1 MTNNVD
7 VLYSKDFTV
16 LFADCSENSLFYSD
30 QLELIKEYP
39 NTSVNLYNFTEN
51 IQVTQKVDAEGS
63 VLWEHVTAY
72 TDNNEINVTIP
83 ILGKLRN
90 CSAYESDQLEVI
102 SEVTDLSLYQFTDHI
117 YVLQEFSDQ
126 GIFEQEIFMP
136 FKPEENTEY
145 LASLFEQVAGMK
157 SRMLK
162 FAKLSAE
169 FSQCK

>member
-1 MTNNVD
+1 MTNYED
-7 VLYSKDFTV
+7 ALYSKDFTV
-16 LFADCSENSLFYSD
+16 LFSDVTGNQSLFASD
-30 QLELIKEYP
+30 QLELVKEYSE
-39 NTSVNLYNFTEN
+39 TGVKLYNFTEN
-51 IQVTQKVDAEGS
+51 IQVTQKHNVGGI

-72 TDNNEINVTIP
+72 ISNREIDTTIP

-102 SEVTDLSLYQFTDHI
+102 SEVKDLSLYQFTDHI
-117 YVLQEFSDQ
+117 YVIQEFSDQ

-145 LASLFEQVAGMK
+145 LVSLFEQIAGMK
-157 SRMLK
+157 SRLLK

-169 FSQCK
+169 FSQS